1 MPASYIESFM
11 RNHKENN
18 MQHSEYTIDKDHRD
32 MDQPPQH
39 QNHQPGVEE
48 DMEPRPQYI
57 DPNYRAAGKLEGK
70 VAIITG
76 GDSGIGRAVAVHF
89 AAEGANVVINYCD
102 DLEEPDADKTIQLI
116 EEYGGE
122 GVAIK
127 GNIADEEFCH
137 FLVQKTLERFGQVDI
152 VVNNAALQ
160 YPQDSIKDITQFQ
173 LEKTFRVNIFAMFY
187 LVKSVAPLL
196 KSGSRIINT
205 ASVTAYKGNASL
217 LDYSTTK
224 GAIISFTRSLAEQ
237 LAERNITVN
246 AVAPGPIWTPLIP
259 ASFPAEKVAEFGKN
273 VLLKRPGQPSEVA
286 PSYVF
291 LASNDASYITGQVLH
306 PNGGVAVNG

>member
-1 MPASYIESFM
+1 MHDSDFTSG
-11 RNHKENN
+11 K
-18 MQHSEYTIDKDHRD
+18 HSDDYKDHRE

-39 QNHQPGVEE
+39 QPQQPGVEA
-48 DMEPRPQYI
+48 DMVPRPQYI
-57 DPNYRAAGKLEGK
+57 DPDYKAAGKLEGK
-70 VAIITG
+70 VAVITG

-89 AAEGANVVINYCD
+89 AAEGADVVINYYGD
-102 DLEEPDADKTIQLI
+102 QEEEDADKTIALI
-116 EEYGGE
+116 EEYGGQ
-122 GVAIK
+122 GIAVK
-127 GNIADEEFCH
+127 GDISDEEFCQ
-137 FLVQKTLERFGQVDI
+137 FLIKKTIEELGQLDI
-152 VVNNAALQ
+152 VVNNAAQQ
-160 YPQDSIKDITQFQ
+160 YPQDSIEDITQYQ
-173 LEKTFRVNIFAMFY
+173 LEKTFKVNIFSMFY
-187 LVKSVAPLL
+187 LVKAAVPLL
-196 KSGSRIINT
+196 KAGSRVINT
-205 ASVTAYKGNASL
+205 ASVTAYKGNANL

-259 ASFPAEKVAEFGKN
+259 ASFPPEKVAEFGEN
-273 VLLKRPGQPSEVA
+273 VPLKRPGQPSEVA